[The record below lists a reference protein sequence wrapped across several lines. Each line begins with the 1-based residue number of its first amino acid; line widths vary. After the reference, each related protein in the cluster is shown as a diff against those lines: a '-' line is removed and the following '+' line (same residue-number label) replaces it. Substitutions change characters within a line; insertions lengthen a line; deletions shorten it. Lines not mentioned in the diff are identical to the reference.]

1 MGFVGCHTT
10 NKKQLL
16 GNEIQRRKK
25 EMGLFARKVNRY
37 IRKIQSGKEEALKK
51 LYDCTY
57 SMVRRMAME
66 VCTGQE
72 ELEETLYEVYTDI
85 FENIEESAGS
95 KDGYGWFCGRVKKK
109 ILKIK
114 QKRTGVTDSDN
125 DNDPEDKD

>member
-1 MGFVGCHTT
+1 MGLVGCHTT

-25 EMGLFARKVNRY
+25 EMGLFAWKVNRY
-37 IRKIQSGKEEALKK
+37 IHKIQSGKEEALKK

-72 ELEETLYEVYTDI
+72 D
-85 FENIEESAGS
+85 
-95 KDGYGWFCGRVKKK
+95 
-109 ILKIK
+109 LKI
-114 QKRTGVTDSDN
+114 
-125 DNDPEDKD
+125 